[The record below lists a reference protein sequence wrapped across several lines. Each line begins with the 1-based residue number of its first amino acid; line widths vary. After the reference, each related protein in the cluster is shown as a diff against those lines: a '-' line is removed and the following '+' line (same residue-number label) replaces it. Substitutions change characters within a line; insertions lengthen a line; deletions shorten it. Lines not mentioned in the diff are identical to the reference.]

1 GLPDVFL
8 TYPLKRADQRN
19 TLLHNLGNFKFARVP
34 LPALDEISAHP
45 EKHGL
50 IAGAVFVDFDN
61 SGRQSLFLTTGWGKV
76 RLLKNKGG
84 PAERPDF
91 QDITEAAGL
100 DEYTVS
106 VAATLADFDRD
117 GDLDLFIGNAMAPEL
132 PGYDPPER
140 FNIFDLPEPRHE
152 GDRRMFHFMHSTWHN
167 ARNGGRNV
175 FLRQTSSG
183 IFQREDIAA
192 LGMPETHWT
201 IALGTADLNQDGWTD
216 IYCASDYGPDDLY
229 LNQSGR
235 GFHHVEGTFTGSI
248 GRDTYK
254 GMNVSIGDLDN
265 RGWQDVHVSNV
276 HAPLQAEGS
285 LVWRVEPDDKA
296 DGGIRLRDEASPRRL
311 VNESRFGW
319 GAVMGDLNLDG
330 WLDLV
335 QANGMVDDTADKI
348 FAEPRDYWYR
358 ASQVMRA
365 GPEVH
370 SYADRWADLRGHEI
384 WGRQQNRVYLSH
396 GASPAR
402 FSDVADTVGL
412 TEKTNSRAAVL
423 ADFDNDGDLD
433 LVLTHQFAP
442 AEIRR
447 NTRME
452 SAGNDRPHWIGF
464 LLQGD
469 GNAVSRDAVGAQVFV
484 KTADLQQMREVSL
497 TSGFS
502 GQSDRRLHFGLGKHS
517 GPVDV
522 LIRWPGGGTQGLK
535 ALAVDSY
542 HTIVFAK
549 PPVPSP
555 PNSP

>member
-1 GLPDVFL
+1 
-8 TYPLKRADQRN
+8 
-19 TLLHNLGNFKFARVP
+19 
-34 LPALDEISAHP
+34 
-45 EKHGL
+45 
-50 IAGAVFVDFDN
+50 
-61 SGRQSLFLTTGWGKV
+61 
-76 RLLKNKGG
+76 
-84 PAERPDF
+84 
-91 QDITEAAGL
+91 
-100 DEYTVS
+100 
-106 VAATLADFDRD
+106 
-117 GDLDLFIGNAMAPEL
+117 M
-132 PGYDPPER
+132 
-140 FNIFDLPEPRHE
+140 
-152 GDRRMFHFMHSTWHN
+152 
-167 ARNGGRNV
+167 
-175 FLRQTSSG
+175 
-183 IFQREDIAA
+183 
-192 LGMPETHWT
+192 
-201 IALGTADLNQDGWTD
+201 
-216 IYCASDYGPDDLY
+216 
-229 LNQSGR
+229 
-235 GFHHVEGTFTGSI
+235 
-248 GRDTYK
+248 
-254 GMNVSIGDLDN
+254 
-265 RGWQDVHVSNV
+265 
-276 HAPLQAEGS
+276 QAEGS